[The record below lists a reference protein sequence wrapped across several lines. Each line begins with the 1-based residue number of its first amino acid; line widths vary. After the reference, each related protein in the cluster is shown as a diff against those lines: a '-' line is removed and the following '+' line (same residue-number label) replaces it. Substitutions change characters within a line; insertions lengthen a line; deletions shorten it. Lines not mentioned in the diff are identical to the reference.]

1 MNLTALKTLALN
13 ARAPIGWMLLGV
25 LIFGLYSASSHWTD
39 HGEFH
44 TMVRW
49 VNKADQEI
57 VALKKQIVA
66 LEKRTVTP

>member
-1 MNLTALKTLALN
+1 MTVQMLKTFALN

-25 LIFGLYSASSHWTD
+25 VLFALYSASSHWTD